1 MQLLRCPWCGR
12 TLDVEKYRVT
22 SGPDRHLRIA
32 CGAAECDFGSGLPVH
47 LVDEDVYAA
56 RPELLIGI
64 VDKFARMA
72 WSHDMRRLFGLDD
85 ESVSRPELVCRMNFT
100 DLRPT
105 RFMVGLYETA
115 VDAACGADA
124 AQPNEAMRRP
134 KVIAST
140 ATIRRAEKQL
150 RARLRAPRR
159 AVPAAGNR
167 PGRVLLRRTRGAAD
181 ELGTREY
188 VGVMAPGSSHQTLMI
203 RI

>member
-1 MQLLRCPWCGR
+1 MVRSDSGR
-12 TLDVEKYRVT
+12 REVPGET

-56 RPELLIGI
+56 RPELLIGT

-72 WSHDMRRLFGLDD
+72 WSHDVRRLFGLDD
-85 ESVSRPELVCRMNFT
+85 ESASRPELVVQ
-100 DLRPT
+100 DELHLISGPLGS
-105 RFMVGLYETA
+105 MVGLYETA

-140 ATIRRAEKQL
+140 ATIRRAEQTDP
-150 RARLRAPRR
+150 RASSTRRRR
-159 AVPAAGNR
+159 AVPAAGHR
-167 PGRVLLRRTRGAAD
+167 RRTTPSSPSRRRPTSTGPAQ
-181 ELGTREY
+181 Y
-188 VGVMAPGSSHQTLMI
+188 VGVDGPRREPS
-203 RI
+203 RR